1 VNIKL
6 DKTRGLTGA
15 VALLAAARRSNMV
28 VMTGCM
34 VCTSL
39 AIAPAWL
46 VAAASDFID
55 LDGPLMLRSDREGGV
70 RGDAGQLSAPDR
82 RLWGG

>member
-1 VNIKL
+1 ML
-6 DKTRGLTGA
+6 
-15 VALLAAARRSNMV
+15 

-46 VAAASDFID
+46 VAAASDFVD
-55 LDGPLMLRSDREGGV
+55 LDGPLMLRTDREGGV
-70 RGDAGQLSAPDR
+70 RGDAGQLSAADR